1 MNKSKIN
8 YIIDLLTLVSFIITA
23 ISGLAIKFF
32 MPSGVRQG
40 RLQEFL
46 GIQKGSWSEAHD
58 IFGIIF
64 LILVIIHFV
73 LHWNWVACMTK
84 SMLKLGSEE
93 CANKTKETNN

>member
-1 MNKSKIN
+1 MNKSKTN
-8 YIIDLLTLVSFIITA
+8 YIIDLLALVSFLITA

-46 GIQKGSWSEAHD
+46 GIQKGSWSEVHD

-64 LILVIIHFV
+64 LILVVVHFL
-73 LHWNWVACMTK
+73 LHWNWVVCMTK
-84 SMLKLGSEE
+84 SVLKLGSEE
-93 CANKTKETNN
+93 CANKNEEINN